1 MYSPV
6 FNILRR
12 ILRFVK
18 EPDRIMSGM
27 SDGMTVSHP
36 TALIGPSVP
45 ASDAIIHRTSS
56 LSNAYD
62 VFVSFRDEDTRYNF
76 TSFLFGALRRQGILA
91 FKDDQCI
98 RKGDFIAPE
107 FLQAIQGSQ
116 VFLVVLSKNYASST
130 WCLRELV
137 EILNCCETSTR
148 PVIPIFYD
156 VEPTTVR
163 NQKGCYERAFAEHE
177 NRFRED
183 KVKMEEVQR
192 WKEAFRKVAD
202 ISGSEIANKP
212 QNEQIEKIVQEIIN
226 NLRPKILNLSRDKLV
241 GIED

>member
-1 MYSPV
+1 MYSSV

-12 ILRFVK
+12 ILRCVFNILRRIFRCVE

-27 SDGMTVSHP
+27 SEGITVSHP
-36 TALIGPSVP
+36 TAPIGPSI
-45 ASDAIIHRTSS
+45 ASDAIIHHTPSS
-56 LSNAYD
+56 SHAYD
-62 VFVSFRDEDTRYNF
+62 VFVSFRGEDTRNNF
-76 TSFLFGALRRQGILA
+76 TSFLFGALRRQGIVA
-91 FKDDQCI
+91 FKDEECI

-107 FLQAIQGSQ
+107 LLQAIQGSQ
-116 VFLVVLSKNYASST
+116 VFVVVLSKNYASST

-137 EILNCCETSTR
+137 EIFNCCETSAR
-148 PVIPIFYD
+148 PVMPIFYD

-192 WKEAFRKVAD
+192 WKEALRKVAD
-202 ISGSEIANKP
+202 ISGSEIGNK
-212 QNEQIEKIVQEIIN
+212 
-226 NLRPKILNLSRDKLV
+226 
-241 GIED
+241 